1 MFFSDPKPSQG
12 GAFASGLITKNRSFV
27 STSTSRTMHHIS
39 TGNNLFLMEIPDEQ
53 TWSTRGYTIV
63 HEQRIVLIHVVP
75 FGKSQSL
82 LCAFLY
88 RFVFSAVRPFRQT
101 VVFPCPVQAEDADGQ
116 KEHQN
121 NRSAAPFL
129 FSFHFSF
136 SFDTAVSTA
145 KDTHSSMIST

>member
-1 MFFSDPKPSQG
+1 MFFSDEKSSQG
-12 GAFASGLITKNRSFV
+12 GAFTSWLITKHRSFV
-27 STSTSRTMHHIS
+27 STTASRAMHHIS
-39 TGNNLFLMEIPDEQ
+39 AGNYLFLMEIPNEQ
-53 TWSTRGYTIV
+53 AWRARWNAIV
-63 HEQRIVLIHVVP
+63 HEQGIVLIHVVP

-145 KDTHSSMIST
+145 MDTHSSMIST